1 MYEDIRGPTK
11 GCQKVT
17 LKELFIVKIEVFF
30 NTYGD
35 FPAPVFL
42 FFFPFLESSEKII
55 R

>member
-1 MYEDIRGPTK
+1 MYEEIKGPTK

-17 LKELFIVKIEVFF
+17 LKELFVVKIEVFF

-42 FFFPFLESSEKII
+42 FFFPFERAVE